1 MPRRCYSWDEG
12 GGEGCF
18 PFPKD
23 REKMSDWMESLN
35 LLEVPPEHAR
45 ICVGHFLPH
54 EIEVRDDGRRFV
66 NDLALPSK
74 VL

>member
-1 MPRRCYSWDEG
+1 MCDEG

-18 PFPKD
+18 RFPKD

-54 EIEVRDDGRRFV
+54 EIEVRDDGR
-66 NDLALPSK
+66 
-74 VL
+74 

>member
-1 MPRRCYSWDEG
+1 MCDEG

-18 PFPKD
+18 RFSKD
-23 REKMSDWMESLN
+23 RQKMRDWMESLN

-54 EIEVRDDGRRFV
+54 EIEVRDDRRRFV
-66 NDLALPSK
+66 IDLALPFK